1 MTRLNISYLNNLE
14 TGELQILV
22 SYQSASHTRLA
33 DHEKDH
39 FRRVQEILIGA
50 GIISGSCSVRIQ
62 RGDVETVYRVEKTG
76 ETWDWRVK
84 DGPYL
89 VVEPADRAADDPRIE
104 PPEKQTHPET
114 GR

>member
-1 MTRLNISYLNNLE
+1 MTRLLISYHNNLE

-33 DHEKDH
+33 DHEKEH
-39 FRRVQEILIGA
+39 FQRVQDILAQA
-50 GIISGSCSVRIQ
+50 GILSGSCTVRVQ
-62 RGDVETVYRVEKTG
+62 RGDYETVYRVEKTG

-89 VVEPADRAADDPRIE
+89 VVEPRGRDPDDPQIE
-104 PPEKQTHPET
+104 PPIHQTNP
-114 GR
+114 GAKR